1 MSATNRG
8 DYERRVIEL
17 AEQFRC
23 RFERR
28 MVTSTTL
35 AEIAAF
41 ETYANK
47 ALRREFPHESN
58 HVRVSFYD
66 HSHTAAFSIITN
78 KEQST

>member
-1 MSATNRG
+1 
-8 DYERRVIEL
+8 
-17 AEQFRC
+17 
-23 RFERR
+23 
-28 MVTSTTL
+28 MVTPTTL